1 MKNFNILIFIIFL
14 NFFTFCSDKKG
25 LKLEILNKRL
35 TCYSFESKKD
45 KINIIS
51 YKITNSSDSIYYLN
65 NICNDKKLIFKS
77 VYKSGQ
83 HIRVFNTLNNKEVDY
98 ITISPFYLNY
108 PTAEDEQYSAV
119 SVKRMILNSERN
131 GYNQVLPAFY
141 SAGGYN
147 NFFIH
152 PNESLYFEYCINLT
166 DTISNEDFRIGYADL
181 KGKTSYRG
189 KLSIASDSTN
199 YKNVLPRN
207 ILETIKANNVKVYHG
222 IIESKNI
229 VPIKVLE

>member
-1 MKNFNILIFIIFL
+1 MKNFNILILIIFL
-14 NFFTFCSDKKG
+14 NFFTFCSNKKG

-45 KINIIS
+45 KINIVS
-51 YKITNSSDSIYYLN
+51 YKLTNSSSDIYYIN
-65 NICNDKKLIFKS
+65 NICNDKKLLLKS
-77 VYKSGQ
+77 VYKGGQ
-83 HIRVFNTLNNKEVDY
+83 NIRIFNSLNNKEVDY

-108 PTAEDEQYSAV
+108 PTAEDEQYSEV

-131 GYNQVLPAFY
+131 GYNEVLPAFY

-152 PNESLYFEYCINLT
+152 PQESIYFDYYINLT
-166 DTISNEDFRIGYADL
+166 DTIRNEDFRIGYANL
-181 KGKTSYRG
+181 KRRTSYCG
-189 KLSIASDSTN
+189 KLSIASDSVN
-199 YKNVLPRN
+199 YKNVLPRT
-207 ILETIKANNVKVYHG
+207 ILQTIEANNVKVYHG
-222 IIESKNI
+222 IIESKNS